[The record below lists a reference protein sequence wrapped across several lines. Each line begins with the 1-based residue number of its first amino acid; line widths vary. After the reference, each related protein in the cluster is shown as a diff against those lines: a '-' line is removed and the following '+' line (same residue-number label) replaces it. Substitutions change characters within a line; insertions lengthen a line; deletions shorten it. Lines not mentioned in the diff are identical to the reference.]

1 LSSQAP
7 DRTRRLV
14 ADDVAVR
21 FGGLYALQHVSVSLE
36 QGEIVGLIGPN
47 GSGKTTL
54 LNVLS
59 GFVRPYQGTLTI
71 DGDTVTRWPPRRL
84 SRKGVGRTFQG
95 VRLFKALTVREN
107 LLAVALSSGLRR
119 RAAAAWSDELLG
131 LMQLAAFAEATSGAL
146 PYGLQ
151 RRVAMARTLAARP
164 DFLLLDEPAAGL
176 NEIEGDELV
185 ESIRAL
191 KHELG
196 CGVMI
201 IEHDVHLI
209 MQLCDRIHVLDSG
222 VTIAEGLPHE
232 IQSDPRV
239 IEAYLGAPE
248 DAA

>member
-1 LSSQAP
+1 MQAP

-59 GFVRPYQGTLTI
+59 GFVRPFQGTLAI
-71 DGDTVTRWPPRRL
+71 DGETVTGWPPRRL

-107 LLAVALSSGLRR
+107 LLAVALGSGVRR
-119 RAAAAWSDELLG
+119 RAAAAWSNELLG
-131 LMQLAAFAEATSGAL
+131 LMQLAEFAESTSGAL

-185 ESIRAL
+185 DSIRAL
-191 KHELG
+191 KQELG

-222 VTIAEGLPHE
+222 LTIAEGLPRE
-232 IQSDPRV
+232 IQSDSRV